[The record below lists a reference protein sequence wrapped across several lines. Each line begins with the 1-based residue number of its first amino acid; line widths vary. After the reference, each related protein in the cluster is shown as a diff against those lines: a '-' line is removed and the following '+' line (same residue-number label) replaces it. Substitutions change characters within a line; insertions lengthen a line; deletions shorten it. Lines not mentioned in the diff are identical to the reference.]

1 MLFLIKQQDVIN
13 SVLMTLMGLTSLDTK
28 SLIGF
33 PHSITPPKDAI
44 GKELLFFDWKQN
56 EKHHI
61 NAEGIK
67 RVLEYV

>member
-13 SVLMTLMGLTSLDTK
+13 SVLMTLMGLTSLDAK

-33 PHSITPPKDAI
+33 PHSIAPPKDAT
-44 GKELLFFDWKQN
+44 GKELLHFDWKQN